1 MRINADSVRSDAKK
15 LLQAAEACRVSADV
29 CRNCQNELSLYWEG
43 NAARAYGDSLARL
56 QQKDR
61 ALERQIEELSALII
75 HVANEIE
82 AEDRRIAEEAARRA
96 AAQAQAAAAA
106 AQAQAAAAASAE
118 QARRAAQNAAEQAR
132 RAAQAQQA
140 AEQARRAE
148 QARQAAQAAAQKAS
162 ASALGQLA
170 NNLVQGLLGKR

>member
-61 ALERQIEELSALII
+61 ALEQQIEELSALII

-96 AAQAQAAAAA
+96 AAQAQA
-106 AQAQAAAAASAE
+106 QAQAAAAAAAE

-132 RAAQAQQA
+132 RAAQA
-140 AEQARRAE
+140 EQARK
-148 QARQAAQAAAQKAS
+148 AAQAAAQKAS
-162 ASALGQLA
+162 ASSLGQLA
-170 NNLVQGLLGKR
+170 TNLVQSLLGKR

>member
-43 NAARAYGDSLARL
+43 DAAQAYGDSLARL

-61 ALERQIEELSALII
+61 ALEQQIEELSALII

-106 AQAQAAAAASAE
+106 AQAQAQAAAAASAE

-132 RAAQAQQA
+132 RAAQA
-140 AEQARRAE
+140 EQARK
-148 QARQAAQAAAQKAS
+148 AAQAAAQKAS
-162 ASALGQLA
+162 ASSLGQLA
-170 NNLVQGLLGKR
+170 TNLVQSLLGKR